1 MKIYYAKINEDEKLG
16 LYTVSFV
23 DKPAVE
29 TQYLCFEDENTKPI
43 MLAKQA
49 EQIVSGVALRAD
61 FPIYREDENG
71 NPYYVVFTKE
81 TIKQMVQRYAKN
93 QMLNNVDLQ
102 HDGKLVDGVYMV
114 ESYIVDKERGI
125 CPVEFSNIEDGSW
138 IVSYKVDNTELWN
151 QIVNGN
157 NLNGFSISALINL
170 GDTKF
175 EKVEENEPEEK
186 SSLDQYIEDLL
197 KK

>member
-29 TQYLCFEDENTKPI
+29 TQYLCFEDKNTKPI

-157 NLNGFSISALINL
+157 NLNGFSISALVNL

-186 SSLDQYIEDLL
+186 SSLD
-197 KK
+197 

>member
-29 TQYLCFEDENTKPI
+29 TQYLCFEDKNTKPI

-157 NLNGFSISALINL
+157 NLNGFSISALVNL